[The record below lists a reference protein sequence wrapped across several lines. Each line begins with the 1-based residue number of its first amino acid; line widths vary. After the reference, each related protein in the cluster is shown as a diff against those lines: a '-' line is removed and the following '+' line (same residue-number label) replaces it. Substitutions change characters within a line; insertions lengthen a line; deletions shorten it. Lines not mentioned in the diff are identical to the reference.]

1 MKCAGRRSPQQCGT
15 TLRVGAMRDAHA
27 SLGEPADSGRSQLQ
41 PTIQSDSIQSNATI
55 ESVFNCVVIAE
66 PAILRRPHL
75 SLSLLSAAALMSDN
89 QAALF
94 AANPLGALARQL
106 RGEIQKFCGRMIAE
120 VAETES
126 S

>member
-1 MKCAGRRSPQQCGT
+1 
-15 TLRVGAMRDAHA
+15 MRDAHA
-27 SLGEPADSGRSQLQ
+27 SHGEPADSGRSQLQ

-55 ESVFNCVVIAE
+55 ESVFNCVVIASQLFFVGR
-66 PAILRRPHL
+66 I
-75 SLSLLSAAALMSDN
+75 SLLSAAALMSDN